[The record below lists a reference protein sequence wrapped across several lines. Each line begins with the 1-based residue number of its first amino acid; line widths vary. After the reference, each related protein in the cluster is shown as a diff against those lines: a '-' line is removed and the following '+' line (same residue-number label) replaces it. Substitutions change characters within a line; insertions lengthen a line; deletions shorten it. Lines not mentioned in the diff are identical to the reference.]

1 MAKQHTG
8 IAELFGVPPDA
19 LEGDFKIHRPED
31 PQKIKYA
38 HDKEML
44 LLRLIGWLSG
54 AGLLLAFALS
64 WLFLY
69 YGKPEQAEKVVAT
82 VIGFIGGIG
91 IGRYTLSKELPP
103 HCGDLRAEPT
113 SR

>member
-1 MAKQHTG
+1 MATTKHTG
-8 IAELFGVPPDA
+8 VADILGVPSNSIDWN
-19 LEGDFKIHRPED
+19 LKSYRPED

-44 LLRLIGWLSG
+44 VLRLIGWLSG
-54 AGLLLAFALS
+54 AALLLAFALS

-91 IGRYTLSKELPP
+91 IGRYTLSKE
-103 HCGDLRAEPT
+103 
-113 SR
+113 